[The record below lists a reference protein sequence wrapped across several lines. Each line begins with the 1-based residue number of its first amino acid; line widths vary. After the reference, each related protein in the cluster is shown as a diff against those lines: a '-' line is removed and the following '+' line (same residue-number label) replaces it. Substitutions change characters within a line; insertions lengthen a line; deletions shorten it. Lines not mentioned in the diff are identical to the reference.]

1 MVDFDELTRKAQACS
16 LLGITGKIV
25 SVSELGLEALLP
37 GARIGHRVE
46 VSSTPGGPVIHAEVA
61 RCEGARARLLP
72 LSSTTGIG
80 VGDRVEIVETS
91 GTIPCG
97 DALIGRVIDP
107 FGAPLDRLPKPG
119 GTQPWPLHRHA
130 PDPMSRDAID
140 EQLVTGLR
148 AIDGCLAIGKGQRIG
163 LFAGPGEGKSTLLA
177 TLAKHTA
184 ADACVIC
191 LVGERGREV
200 REFVDGILG
209 KEGLGRSVVVLA
221 SADAPPLVR
230 IQALESATAVAEWFR
245 SQGKH
250 ALLLVDSLT
259 RVVRARRDTALAL
272 GEAPARAGFPVSAFS
287 SLPALLER
295 AGRDGVGSITAVYA
309 VLTEG
314 TNDDP
319 VAQEARSLLDGHIV
333 LSARLAGAGRWP
345 AIDVVKSISRV
356 MSSIVS
362 REHRASA
369 DTLRRLQGA
378 LAENEDLILM
388 GAYRK
393 GSSRD
398 TDNALA
404 RKEQIDAFLQQD
416 LDEISTLEQT
426 ITALHNL
433 TDEA

>member
-1 MVDFDELTRKAQACS
+1 MVDFDELTRRAQACS
-16 LLGITGKIV
+16 LAGVTGKII
-25 SVSELGLEALLP
+25 SVDELGLEALLP

-46 VSSTPGGPVIHAEVA
+46 VSSTPGGPVIRAEVA
-61 RCEGARARLLP
+61 RCEGERARLLP
-72 LSSTTGIG
+72 LSSTIGIG
-80 VGDRVEIVETS
+80 VGDRVEIIETA

-107 FGAPLDRLPKPG
+107 FGAPLDGLPQPA
-119 GTQPWPLHRHA
+119 GTQPWPLHRPA

-177 TLAKHTA
+177 TLAKDAA

-209 KEGLGRSVVVLA
+209 DEGLRRSVVVLA

-230 IQALESATAVAEWFR
+230 VQALETATAVAEWFR
-245 SQGKH
+245 SKGKH

-272 GEAPARAGFPVSAFS
+272 GEAPARAGFPVSSFS
-287 SLPALLER
+287 SLPLMLER

-314 TNDDP
+314 TDDDP

-333 LSARLAGAGRWP
+333 LSAKLAGAGRWP

-356 MSSIVS
+356 MGSIVS
-362 REHRASA
+362 KEHRLTA

-388 GAYRK
+388 GAYKK

-398 TDNALA
+398 TDTALA
-404 RKEQIDAFLQQD
+404 RKQQIDAFLQQGP
-416 LDEISTLEQT
+416 DEISTLEQT
-426 ITALHNL
+426 ISALQNL
-433 TDEA
+433 TREA